1 LCLSFRLGEQIS
13 PRGKTR
19 SYFEKRIN
27 TFFSEIREAID
38 HRYPLEDAEECEEC
52 SKLAHKC
59 PKAYIKYRSR
69 SDPAQVFKEF
79 TRELMHGI
87 KHCNRVGLVEE
98 DENFQYDLEIYEKEK
113 EKFLKEKEKTY
124 MNKKKNAAIQKTKD
138 KLFEKVYG
146 KDSDVEINIDDDIND
161 EEYLIR
167 KKRKKKVKSEDG
179 PIHQASA
186 PKDPNSPGTKD
197 EPIQL
202 SDSESEASLPRPPPR
217 RSPRFNTNHDEES
230 VTSDEGYFERKRK
243 AKK

>member
-1 LCLSFRLGEQIS
+1 MFFCEIS
-13 PRGKTR
+13 
-19 SYFEKRIN
+19 
-27 TFFSEIREAID
+27 EAIA
-38 HRYPLEDAEECEEC
+38 HCYPQEGEEECKLCTKTHKC
-52 SKLAHKC
+52 SKVSFQYPSLLN
-59 PKAYIKYRSR
+59 
-69 SDPAQVFKEF
+69 PAKVFNKF
-79 TRELMHGI
+79 SQELLHGI

-167 KKRKKKVKSEDG
+167 KKRKTKVKSEDG

-202 SDSESEASLPRPPPR
+202 SDSESESSLPRPPRR
-217 RSPRFNTNHDEES
+217 RSSRFNTNIDEES